1 VKLRDNWAGYD
12 ATVDVLKSAVGHGT
26 QQSYVSQTF
35 SKIPIT
41 IGHAEIAAVDR
52 MVAMFETRDKHPL
65 ALNSQLLG
73 VHKMVFTDHD
83 RQQLFRIFG
92 LEELRIKSLVVSEV
106 HSIPSEWK
114 VVSDPFAL
122 LSFWLIHLAEV
133 VIRIVH
139 IRQQFQLNVARY
151 LLYRWFTSL
160 TNHYFSHGADERIM
174 TVAVN
179 RLSRKYDIVKY
190 GTWREVM
197 VAMCNDLVVDPK
209 GVHRDTLDKATNDK
223 AIIYAIGDF
232 QTRLRAKIRAVTE
245 VYYEVRDSADR
256 IQTESATSELDGEKV
271 LTQTVSTFDAVIS
284 NLCIEIVNTQAFIDM
299 GVIRQVASLFQS
311 ISSPEMLR
319 DLLVHVSDEAASQS
333 LSRTLDKTV
342 KASDGAV
349 LYIGIR
355 ALITRLIQVSFRHC
369 IKNGIPITSKA
380 KVLIAVKNAFSSSRI
395 TDPDIVTVKKS
406 VIQLVDAMILTPREA
421 TKSSLRLA
429 VIIYILAKGF
439 RYM

>member
-1 VKLRDNWAGYD
+1 
-12 ATVDVLKSAVGHGT
+12 
-26 QQSYVSQTF
+26 
-35 SKIPIT
+35 
-41 IGHAEIAAVDR
+41 
-52 MVAMFETRDKHPL
+52 
-65 ALNSQLLG
+65 
-73 VHKMVFTDHD
+73 
-83 RQQLFRIFG
+83 
-92 LEELRIKSLVVSEV
+92 
-106 HSIPSEWK
+106 
-114 VVSDPFAL
+114 
-122 LSFWLIHLAEV
+122 
-133 VIRIVH
+133 
-139 IRQQFQLNVARY
+139 
-151 LLYRWFTSL
+151 
-160 TNHYFSHGADERIM
+160 
-174 TVAVN
+174 
-179 RLSRKYDIVKY
+179 
-190 GTWREVM
+190 
-197 VAMCNDLVVDPK
+197 
-209 GVHRDTLDKATNDK
+209 
-223 AIIYAIGDF
+223 
-232 QTRLRAKIRAVTE
+232 
-245 VYYEVRDSADR
+245 
-256 IQTESATSELDGEKV
+256 LDGEKV